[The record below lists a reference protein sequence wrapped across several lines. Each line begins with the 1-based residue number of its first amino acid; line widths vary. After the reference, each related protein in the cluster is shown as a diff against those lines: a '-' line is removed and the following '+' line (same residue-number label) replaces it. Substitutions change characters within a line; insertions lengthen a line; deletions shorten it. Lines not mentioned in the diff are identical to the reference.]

1 MFQIKFPC
9 AQWLL
14 KPECIMHSGFKYR
27 ETERCFNK
35 KKFSPF
41 GKGVLTLL
49 KVFQVWD
56 LLVVITTSCFFFFF
70 PSNAQALKLWL
81 KLTFQTLWWQL
92 QWLQCLHTPSKIHF
106 KGFTTLERMISFWWS
121 NRSCQFQFP
130 NTLQISRFS
139 NFSNKENV
147 RIGSCSLSSMHHAR
161 GWTKGVIGKTSL
173 WALGQL

>member
-1 MFQIKFPC
+1 MLQIKFPC
-9 AQWLL
+9 AQWLWL
-14 KPECIMHSGFKYR
+14 CIQVSSIEKR
-27 ETERCFNK
+27 NNVLIK

>member
-1 MFQIKFPC
+1 MLQIKFPC

-35 KKFSPF
+35 EKILSLWERCPHSF
-41 GKGVLTLL
+41 KGVSSMRP
-49 KVFQVWD
+49 V
-56 LLVVITTSCFFFFF
+56 VVITTSCFFFFF

-147 RIGSCSLSSMHHAR
+147 RIGSCSLSSMHRAR
-161 GWTKGVIGKTSL
+161 GWTKGVIGNTSL